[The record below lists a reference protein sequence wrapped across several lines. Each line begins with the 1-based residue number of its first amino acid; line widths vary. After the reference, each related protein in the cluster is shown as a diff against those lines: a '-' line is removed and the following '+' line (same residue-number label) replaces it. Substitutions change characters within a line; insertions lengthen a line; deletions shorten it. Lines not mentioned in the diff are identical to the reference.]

1 MSSSIILIKSLSLI
15 QLESVKNNIIKKI
28 LYALAGF
35 VLLLILVVQSPVI
48 GGRFSYLPVF
58 LMPAVIAAAIM
69 LVVTFIYDMI
79 KKTRLAVNFLLL
91 LLVLLGGFWLGL
103 KIIDMQ
109 IDSTKNASET
119 IIVALD
125 KYYFDNSQYPVNL
138 ENLSPKY
145 IDEVPKS
152 KLGIIRTDFDY
163 NTLNNNGDY
172 RLSFAELFNTK
183 WTFVKSRDSW
193 MMDK

>member
-1 MSSSIILIKSLSLI
+1 LSSSIILIKSLSLI

-69 LVVTFIYDMI
+69 LVATFIYDMI

>member
-1 MSSSIILIKSLSLI
+1 VKSNL
-15 QLESVKNNIIKKI
+15 IKKI
-28 LYALAGF
+28 LYALAGL
-35 VLLLILVVQSPVI
+35 VILLILVVQSPVI

-69 LVVTFIYDMI
+69 LIATFIYDMI
-79 KKTRLAVNFLLL
+79 KKTKLAVNFLLL
-91 LLVLLGGFWLGL
+91 LLVLLGAFWLGL

-109 IDSTKNASET
+109 IYSTKNASET

-125 KYYFDNSQYPVNL
+125 KYYFDNDQYPGSL
-138 ENLSPKY
+138 ERLKPKY